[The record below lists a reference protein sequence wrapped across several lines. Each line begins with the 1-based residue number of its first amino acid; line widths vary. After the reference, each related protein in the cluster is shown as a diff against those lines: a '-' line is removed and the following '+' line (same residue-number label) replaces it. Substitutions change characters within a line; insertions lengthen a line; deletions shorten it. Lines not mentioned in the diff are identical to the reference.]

1 VVINPG
7 DFHTNNSANRRN
19 FLSPSDTHDP
29 YHENYE
35 DALEQIEK
43 DEANGW
49 EPVVLARILLKIVES
64 KKPRQRYII
73 ASFEQKLAVVF
84 KYILPGRLNRT
95 ILESHYGIK

>member
-1 VVINPG
+1 M
-7 DFHTNNSANRRN
+7 T
-19 FLSPSDTHDP
+19 LDP
-29 YHENYE
+29 YHENFKN
-35 DALEQIEK
+35 ALKQIEK

-49 EPVVLARILLKIVES
+49 EPVVLAKKILKIVES

-73 ASFEQKLAVVF
+73 ASLEQKLAVVF